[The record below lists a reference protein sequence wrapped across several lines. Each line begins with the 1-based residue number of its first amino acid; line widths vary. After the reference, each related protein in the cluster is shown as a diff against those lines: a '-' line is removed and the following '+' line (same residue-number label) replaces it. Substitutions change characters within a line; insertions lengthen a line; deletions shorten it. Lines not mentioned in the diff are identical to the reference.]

1 MSEGTSFFSAELK
14 RIRQITGQAERL
26 AVDGNTVFLFLLDEI
41 LQGTNSRE
49 RQIAVSRICEHLLE
63 SGAIGAISTHDLE
76 LAEVENLKDRCQ
88 TVHFREF
95 FEKNKTGQEEMIFD
109 YVMRQGVSPTTN
121 ALKLLEL
128 AGLTGFRQVDS

>member
-1 MSEGTSFFSAELK
+1 MAELK
-14 RIRQITGQAERL
+14 RLRQITLEAERIAGDEKINL
-26 AVDGNTVFLFLLDEI
+26 LYLLDEI

-49 RQIAVSRICEHLLE
+49 RQIAVIRVCEHLLD

-76 LAEVENLKDRCQ
+76 LAEADSIQDKCR

-95 FEKNKTGQEEMIFD
+95 FEEKENGKKEMKFD

-128 AGLTGFRQVDS
+128 VGLAQPEKNTD

>member
-1 MSEGTSFFSAELK
+1 MSIAEK
-14 RIRQITGQAERL
+14 MAS
-26 AVDGNTVFLFLLDEI
+26 NHK
-41 LQGTNSRE
+41 
-49 RQIAVSRICEHLLE
+49 QIA
-63 SGAIGAISTHDLE
+63 IS
-76 LAEVENLKDRCQ
+76 
-88 TVHFREF
+88 EF